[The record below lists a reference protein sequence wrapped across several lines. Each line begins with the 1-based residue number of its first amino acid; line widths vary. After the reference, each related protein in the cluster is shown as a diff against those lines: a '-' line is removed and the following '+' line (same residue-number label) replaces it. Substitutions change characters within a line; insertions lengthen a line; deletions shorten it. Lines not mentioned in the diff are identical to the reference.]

1 MIESPSGA
9 QWWSPFRKRA
19 CRSALA
25 ELVAGALAVVV
36 IAPSAKAAPGAWT
49 QAQVNASIM
58 ERHCLHRHPTE
69 PEWQLRGIRP
79 SDRDGDGPGCLQRA
93 RERRR
98 LNTGLVGLTC

>member
-19 CRSALA
+19 GRSALA
-25 ELVAGALAVVV
+25 ELVAGVLAVVV

-69 PEWQLRGIRP
+69 PEWQLRVSVPVTETGM
-79 SDRDGDGPGCLQRA
+79 
-93 RERRR
+93 
-98 LNTGLVGLTC
+98 GLVAYSVLANGDA